1 MTIKPAKRYLLGY
14 DVGSS
19 SVKAS
24 LVDSQTGQSI
34 GSAISPDQE
43 MAIQSPKPGWA
54 EQDPELW
61 WQHIKTATAKL
72 IQKSKVSSDEIAA
85 IGISYQMHGLV
96 LVDKNHQPL
105 RPSIIWC
112 DSRAAD
118 IGQQAFN
125 DLGHQICL
133 EHFLNSPGN
142 FTASK
147 LKWVK
152 ENEPVVY
159 SKIHKM
165 MLPGDYIAMKMT
177 GEISTTKS
185 GLSEGILWDYKSNNL
200 AGLLLDTYDISSE
213 LIPVAH
219 DCFES
224 TAVLTTKAADELGLK
239 AGIPISYRAG
249 DQPNNAFS
257 LNVLQPGEIATT
269 AGTSG
274 VIYAVSEQPLYDP
287 KSRVN
292 SFIHVNHQ
300 TSNPSYGVL
309 LCINGTGI
317 LNSWIKHNLLSDR
330 INYDEMNNIAS
341 SIPIG
346 SDGLSIFP
354 FGNGAE
360 RIFENQ
366 NPGSIFYGLDF
377 NRHQSSHI
385 LRAAQ
390 EGIVFS
396 MNYGFEIM
404 KKMGIQADTVKAG
417 HSNMFLSP
425 LFREAFVNSTET
437 VLELYN
443 TDGAEGAAR
452 GAGIGSGVFTDTK
465 EAFSGLTQIDT
476 IYPDKNKIAQ
486 YKEACNLWMD
496 KLNNH
501 VLNK

>member
-1 MTIKPAKRYLLGY
+1 MTIKPAKRYLLGF

-24 LVDSQTGQSI
+24 VVDSQTGHSI
-34 GSAISPDQE
+34 GTTVAPEQE
-43 MAIQSPKPGWA
+43 MAIQSPQPGWA

-61 WQHIKTATAKL
+61 WRHIITATKKL
-72 IQKSKVSSDEIAA
+72 IQKSKISSDEIAA

-96 LVDKNHQPL
+96 IVDKNHQVL
-105 RPSIIWC
+105 RHSIIWC
-112 DSRAAD
+112 DSRASD
-118 IGQQAFN
+118 IGQRAFQE
-125 DLGHQICL
+125 LGHQKCL

-152 ENEPVVY
+152 ENEPEVY

-165 MLPGDYIAMKMT
+165 MLPGDFIAMKMT

-185 GLSEGILWDYKSNNL
+185 GLSEGILWDYKSNGL
-200 AGLLLDTYDISSE
+200 AGQLLDYYGISKE

-219 DCFES
+219 DSFES
-224 TAVLTTKAADELGLK
+224 TAELTTKAADELGLI

-257 LNVLQPGEIATT
+257 LNVLKKGEVATT

-274 VIYAVSEQPLYDP
+274 VIYAVTDQPLYDP

-300 TSNPSYGVL
+300 ASNPSYGVL

-330 INYDEMNNIAS
+330 IEYDEMNSLAK
-341 SIPIG
+341 SIPVG

-377 NRHQSSHI
+377 NRHQTSHI

-390 EGIVFS
+390 EGIVYS
-396 MNYGFEIM
+396 MNYGFGIM
-404 KKMGIQADTVKAG
+404 KKMGIHADTVKAG
-417 HSNMFLSP
+417 HTNMFLSP

-437 VLELYN
+437 VLELFN

-452 GAGIGSGVFTDTK
+452 GAGIGSGVFSDN
-465 EAFSGLTQIDT
+465 EQAFSGLTKIDT
-476 IYPDKNKIAQ
+476 IYPDKDKIVH
-486 YKEACNLWMD
+486 YKDAYNIWVD
-496 KLNNH
+496 RLNNH

>member
-1 MTIKPAKRYLLGY
+1 MTLKPTKRYLLGY
-14 DVGSS
+14 DLGSS

-24 LVDSQTGQSI
+24 LVDSQTGQSVA
-34 GSAISPDQE
+34 SSVSPENE
-43 MAIQSPKPGWA
+43 MPIQSPQSGWA
-54 EQDPELW
+54 EQDPEIW

-72 IQKSKVSSDEIAA
+72 IQKSKIPPNEISA

-96 LVDKNHQPL
+96 LVDNKHRVL

-112 DSRAAD
+112 DSRAGK
-118 IGQQAFN
+118 IGKKAFQ
-125 DLGHQICL
+125 DLGDQNCL

-152 ENEPVVY
+152 ENEPDIY
-159 SKIHKM
+159 NKTHKM
-165 MLPGDYIAMKMT
+165 MLPGDFIAMKMT

-185 GLSEGILWDYKSNNL
+185 GLSEGILWDYKSSGL
-200 AGLLLDTYDISSE
+200 AELLLDYYGISKE
-213 LIPVAH
+213 RIPKAH
-219 DCFES
+219 DSFES
-224 TAVLTTKAADELGLK
+224 TAELTTKAAEELGLRS
-239 AGIPISYRAG
+239 GIPISYRAG

-257 LNVLQPGEIATT
+257 LNVLKKGEIATT

-274 VIYAVSEQPLYDP
+274 VIYAVTDQPLYDS

-292 SFIHVNHQ
+292 SFIHVNHHAE
-300 TSNPSYGVL
+300 NPSYGIL

-317 LNSWIKHNLLSDR
+317 LNSWIRHNLLSDGMD
-330 INYDEMNNIAS
+330 YDEMNRSAA
-341 SIPIG
+341 SIPVG
-346 SDGLSIFP
+346 SDGLTIFP
-354 FGNGAE
+354 FGNGSE

-366 NPGSIFYGLDF
+366 NPGSVFYGLDF
-377 NRHQSSHI
+377 NRHQTFHI

-404 KKMGIQADTVKAG
+404 KKMGVQAETVKAG

-437 VLELYN
+437 VLELYS

-452 GAGIGSGVFTDTK
+452 GAGIGAGVFKDDE
-465 EAFSGLTQIDT
+465 EAFLGLTKIET
-476 IYPDKNKIAQ
+476 IYPEKDKISS
-486 YKEACNLWMD
+486 YKEAGNLWMD
-496 KLNNH
+496 RLNNH
-501 VLNK
+501 ILNK

>member
-1 MTIKPAKRYLLGY
+1 MTHKPAKRYLLGF

-34 GSAISPDQE
+34 ATATSPENE
-43 MAIQSPKPGWA
+43 MAIQSPQPEWA

-72 IQKSKVSSDEIAA
+72 IQKSKRSTDDVAA
-85 IGISYQMHGLV
+85 IGVSYQMHGLV
-96 LVDKNHQPL
+96 LVDKNHQVL

-112 DSRAAD
+112 DSRAAK
-118 IGQQAFN
+118 IGQQAFQ
-125 DLGHQICL
+125 DLGEQNCL

-152 ENEPVVY
+152 DNEKEIY
-159 SKIHKM
+159 NKIHKM
-165 MLPGDYIAMKMT
+165 MLPGDFIAMKMT
-177 GEISTTKS
+177 DKISTSKS
-185 GLSEGILWDYKSNNL
+185 GLSEGILWDYKSNGL
-200 AGLLLDTYDISSE
+200 ADILLDYYDISKE
-213 LIPVAH
+213 LIPLAH
-219 DCFES
+219 DSFE
-224 TAVLTTKAADELGLK
+224 TTGELTTKAAEELGLK
-239 AGIPISYRAG
+239 PGIPISYRSG

-257 LNVLQPGEIATT
+257 LNVLKKGEVATT

-274 VIYAVSEQPLYDP
+274 VIYAVTDKPLYDS

-300 TSNPSYGVL
+300 ADKPSYGVL

-317 LNSWIKHNLLSDR
+317 LNSWIKHNLLSEGVS
-330 INYDEMNNIAS
+330 YDEMNRRAATV
-341 SIPIG
+341 PIG
-346 SDGLSIFP
+346 SDNLSIFP
-354 FGNGAE
+354 FGNGSE
-360 RIFENQ
+360 RIFENR
-366 NPGSIFYGLDF
+366 NPGSMFYGLDF
-377 NRHQSSHI
+377 NRHQTSHI

-390 EGIVFS
+390 EGIVYS

-404 KKMGIQADTVKAG
+404 KNMSVHTDTIKAG

-425 LFREAFVNSTET
+425 LFREAFVNATET

-452 GAGIGSGVFTDTK
+452 GAGVGSGVYKDIN
-465 EAFSGLTQIDT
+465 EAFSGLTRIET
-476 IYPDKNKIAQ
+476 IYPEKEKITR
-486 YKEACNLWMD
+486 YKEAGNLWLER
-496 KLNNH
+496 LNH
-501 VLNK
+501 HILN